1 MVKIRNTELLGASVV
16 VQGDGLDEAY
26 ALARNTAA
34 RDGSTL
40 VHPYDD
46 ERIIA
51 GQGTVGLEILGEN
64 RDFDAVVVPIGGGG
78 LISGIAVAVERSE
91 EHTSELQSLM
101 RISFAVF
108 CLKKKNKHTALL
120 KYAKQTQNTDAPT
133 LTS

>member
-78 LISGIAVAVERSE
+78 LISGIAVAVESLRPETEVVRSE
-91 EHTSELQSLM
+91 AHTSELQSLM
-101 RISFAVF
+101 RLSYAGF
-108 CLKKKNKHTALL
+108 CLKKKKA
-120 KYAKQTQNTDAPT
+120 
-133 LTS
+133 

>member
-1 MVKIRNTELLGASVV
+1 MSAGNHAQGVAYHATRLGIPATIVMPAATPMVKIRNTELLGASVV

-64 RDFDAVVVPIGGGG
+64 RDFDAVGV
-78 LISGIAVAVERSE
+78 RSE
-91 EHTSELQSLM
+91 E
-101 RISFAVF
+101 
-108 CLKKKNKHTALL
+108 
-120 KYAKQTQNTDAPT
+120 P
-133 LTS
+133 

>member
-64 RDFDAVVVPIGGGG
+64 RDFAAVGVPIGGGG
-78 LISGIAVAVERSE
+78 LISGIAVAVGSSRPE
-91 EHTSELQSLM
+91 
-101 RISFAVF
+101 
-108 CLKKKNKHTALL
+108 
-120 KYAKQTQNTDAPT
+120 TDSGGGPAGR
-133 LTS
+133 

>member
-1 MVKIRNTELLGASVV
+1 MPAATPMVKIRNTELLGASVV

-64 RDFDAVVVPIGGGG
+64 RAIGRASCRERVRQDGSIPVVAAP
-78 LISGIAVAVERSE
+78 
-91 EHTSELQSLM
+91 
-101 RISFAVF
+101 
-108 CLKKKNKHTALL
+108 CKKK
-120 KYAKQTQNTDAPT
+120 QPQ
-133 LTS
+133 